1 MLYITAVY
9 YLVLP
14 TGVLSFV
21 DRMVYGDWPGK
32 PGDKLT
38 QLLNLLAIASS
49 ILVFWLGTRGR
60 SSQLNRV
67 LPLAA
72 AGLLALSILWSVDP
86 SITMTRSIA
95 YFFLVVG
102 AIGIAEIFDA
112 DELMRLTALIGGFSA
127 AISLVLPTPPAR
139 SQGISEERFPGR
151 ISSAQLW

>member
-1 MLYITAVY
+1 MIYIAAAV

-14 TGVLSFV
+14 TEVLTFV
-21 DRMVYGDWPGK
+21 DRMIYGEWPGK

-49 ILVFWLGTRGR
+49 ILLFWLGTRGR

-72 AGLLALSILWSVDP
+72 AGLLAISALWSVAP
-86 SITMTRSIA
+86 GTTMTRSIA
-95 YFFLVVG
+95 YFFLIVG

-112 DELMRLTALIGGFSA
+112 D
-127 AISLVLPTPPAR
+127 
-139 SQGISEERFPGR
+139 
-151 ISSAQLW
+151 